1 MKHLINQYIQELTK
15 LDLYQE
21 KITDQAEYYITQGK
35 ILTYIQVIKDLTKN
49 E

>member
-1 MKHLINQYIQELTK
+1 MNKLINQYIQELTE

-21 KITDQAEYYITQGK
+21 KITNRDEYFITQGK
-35 ILTYIQVIKDLTKN
+35 ILTYIQVIKDLIKN